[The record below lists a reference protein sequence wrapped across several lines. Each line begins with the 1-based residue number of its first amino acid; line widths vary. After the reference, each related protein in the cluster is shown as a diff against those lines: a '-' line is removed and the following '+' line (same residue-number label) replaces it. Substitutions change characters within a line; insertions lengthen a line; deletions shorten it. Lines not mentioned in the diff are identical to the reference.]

1 MLLYYS
7 LMCEVYYALWE
18 GLLRAIDVLFMG
30 FKKSHLLLGE
40 KNSTQLSIWFHLWMH
55 NFSYHSGKKRK
66 ENIFP
71 ILSYKLFQVIL
82 LHKEVKDTFSE
93 QGCWK
98 GRQDC
103 E

>member
-40 KNSTQLSIWFHLWMH
+40 KNSTQLLWDWILKLRLKEKLKTVTQRE
-55 NFSYHSGKKRK
+55 FPWQSSGW
-66 ENIFP
+66 NAALP
-71 ILSYKLFQVIL
+71 L
-82 LHKEVKDTFSE
+82 
-93 QGCWK
+93 QGV
-98 GRQDC
+98 
-103 E
+103 